1 MSGRVLIKVYG
12 HIQPV
17 SDDFFT
23 ALVKICSDAIS
34 DGQDGS
40 ILRREEETVRISFE
54 GLYFPLEETLHL
66 LARHIGPEHRGKLD
80 VLDIENWRLS
90 RHVFDGGLRSS
101 SAGLNS
107 VMDYAGL

>member
-1 MSGRVLIKVYG
+1 MNGHVLIKVYG
-12 HIQPV
+12 HIRPV

-23 ALVKICSDAIS
+23 ALARACSDAIS
-34 DGQDGS
+34 EEQDVP
-40 ILRREEETVRISFE
+40 ILRREGETLHISFE

-66 LARHIGPEHRGKLD
+66 LARHVGPEHRGKLD